1 MKSSFLSV
9 RLGVGGDLQGGG
21 HHAGFILGEPPK
33 EEWTLVPPDGG
44 WGWLVLGGKL
54 FSIDFVNIIVNRL
67 IVTRIF

>member
-44 WGWLVLGGKL
+44 WGWLVLGGK
-54 FSIDFVNIIVNRL
+54 
-67 IVTRIF
+67 